1 MPTVPWRQAVTAWGW
16 PSDLYRGENNSHH
29 QSRDGA
35 VLYSFCIDPWSFSN
49 RMGFNPTRSRLHPF
63 AMVITA
69 FDMGSHDVLQVL
81 GRSGRVNIARTP
93 PPPPPSAKESK
104 SALRTPFEPGC
115 VLHERGRIAACR
127 RIAAEGDLVIN
138 GKRCYADPPR
148 LHTTGGAVFS

>member
-1 MPTVPWRQAVTAWGW
+1 
-16 PSDLYRGENNSHH
+16 
-29 QSRDGA
+29 
-35 VLYSFCIDPWSFSN
+35 
-49 RMGFNPTRSRLHPF
+49 MGFNPTRSRLHPF

-81 GRSGRVNIARTP
+81 GRSGRVSIARTP

-127 RIAAEGDLVIN
+127 RIAAEGDPCDQWEEVLRRPATSTRHWRRGLFLKQTNIVLDL
-138 GKRCYADPPR
+138 RVPR
-148 LHTTGGAVFS
+148 TSREAI